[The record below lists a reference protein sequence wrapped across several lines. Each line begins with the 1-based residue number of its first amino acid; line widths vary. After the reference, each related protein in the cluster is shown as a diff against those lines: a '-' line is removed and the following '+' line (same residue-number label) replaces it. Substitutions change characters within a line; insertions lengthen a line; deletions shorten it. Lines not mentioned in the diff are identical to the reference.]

1 MKRRHF
7 ITLLGGLTVAMP
19 VAVGA
24 QQRGELRRIGLL
36 IPVSEA
42 NAAANVEA
50 FRRGLRDLGDVEDV
64 NVASN
69 TGTPTG
75 KIISFPGSP
84 PSWYRRG
91 ST

>member
-1 MKRRHF
+1 
-7 ITLLGGLTVAMP
+7 MP

-50 FRRGLRDLGDVEDV
+50 FRGGLRDLGDVEDV
-64 NVASN
+64 NVAFEYRYAD
-69 TGTPTG
+69 G
-75 KIISFPGSP
+75 KDNLLSRFAAELVQAGVRA
-84 PSWYRRG
+84 WRG
-91 ST
+91 QAVTLLG